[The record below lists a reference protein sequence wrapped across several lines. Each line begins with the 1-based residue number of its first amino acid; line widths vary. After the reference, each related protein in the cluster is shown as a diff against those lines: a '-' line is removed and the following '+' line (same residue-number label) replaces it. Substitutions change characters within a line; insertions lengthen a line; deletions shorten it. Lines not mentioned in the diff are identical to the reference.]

1 LHIHYLQL
9 ITYNLRLLQ
18 MSLQHQTEK
27 YKRLVR
33 SERFQDRLKQLTLPG
48 FEGIP
53 VYNVFREFRSE
64 IKNDDLSIRASSI
77 SFYFILAFFP
87 SILFFFS
94 LIPYVPIDHF
104 DISIMKAIKTA
115 VPKGVYIIIE
125 NTITDIVSRQ
135 HGGVV
140 SINFFLAM
148 FIASNGVNSMMKAFD
163 KMNNT
168 FKERNWWQK
177 RFAAIRILVLVSLQ
191 IIIAILLIIK
201 GKEFLELMLKL
212 LHTESRVTFHILSFA
227 KTLLII
233 FSFFNII
240 ALIYYFGPSV
250 KKKYRYFSAG
260 ATFATIFSIVM
271 TFGFRF
277 YAAYLNNFNR
287 LFGSLG
293 IMIVIMMLVYLNAL
307 VLLFGFELNNSIA
320 LNKELRKSQNENKNE
335 DK

>member
-1 LHIHYLQL
+1 
-9 ITYNLRLLQ
+9 
-18 MSLQHQTEK
+18 MSIQDKTEK

-33 SERFQDRLKQLTLPG
+33 SERFQDKLKAITLPG
-48 FEGIP
+48 LEGIP
-53 VYNVFREFRSE
+53 VYDIVQQFRDET
-64 IKNDDLSIRASSI
+64 KNDDLSIRASSI
-77 SFYFILAFFP
+77 SFYFILALFP
-87 SILFFFS
+87 SIIFFFS
-94 LIPYVPIDHF
+94 LIPYVPINNF
-104 DISIMKAIKTA
+104 DISIMKALKTV
-115 VPKGVYIIIE
+115 VPSGVYVILE
-125 NTITDIVSRQ
+125 HTIKDIVSIQ
-135 HGGVV
+135 NGGIL

-148 FIASNGVNSMMKAFD
+148 FVASNGVNSMMKAFD

-177 RFAAIRILVLVSLQ
+177 RLASIRILILVSLQ

-201 GKEFLELMLKL
+201 GKEFLKLVLKMM
-212 LHTESRVTFHILSFA
+212 HTENQITYYILSIA

-250 KKKYRYFSAG
+250 KKKYKYFSAG
-260 ATFATIFSIVM
+260 ATFATIFSILM

-293 IMIVIMMLVYLNAL
+293 IMIVIMMLIYLNAL

-320 LNKELRKSQNENKNE
+320 VNKEILEHKLENE
-335 DK
+335 DDENGTH